1 MNSNT
6 SHVILYLKESG
17 MDLTDDQYSNT
28 SHVILYRRFY
38 GILEVVKTNSNT
50 SHVILYPIRDSISCS
65 NYQIQ
70 IHLMLFFILS
80 ALYHLTTFSRFKYI
94 SCYSLSHPLVSIGL
108 SRMDSNTSHVI
119 LYPNKSC
126 SGRDITGIQIHLM
139 LFFIPRISAF
149 SYITI
154 PQASLYFNILSFFT
168 SRICFPAKF
177 FVSSSYSLY
186 FRDSV

>member
-1 MNSNT
+1 MGN
-6 SHVILYLKESG
+6 
-17 MDLTDDQYSNT
+17 Q
-28 SHVILYRRFY
+28 
-38 GILEVVKTNSNT
+38 
-50 SHVILYPIRDSISCS
+50 
-65 NYQIQ
+65 
-70 IHLMLFFILS
+70 
-80 ALYHLTTFSRFKYI
+80 RFKYI
-94 SCYSLSHPLVSIGL
+94 SCYSLSKFTYAFAFMYKEFKYISCYSLSILPTSIVDRTLEFKYISCYSL
-108 SRMDSNTSHVI
+108 SLLNHCAI
-119 LYPNKSC
+119 LKF
-126 SGRDITGIQIHLM
+126 DIQIHLM

>member
-1 MNSNT
+1 MLFF
-6 SHVILYLKESG
+6 IGRK
-17 MDLTDDQYSNT
+17 
-28 SHVILYRRFY
+28 RRQRKC
-38 GILEVVKTNSNT
+38 L
-50 SHVILYPIRDSISCS
+50 LC
-65 NYQIQ
+65 IQ
-70 IHLMLFFILS
+70 IHLMLFFIELI
-80 ALYHLTTFSRFKYI
+80 AVCQPRLENIQIHLMLFFIWKVWMEPDMMQPIQIHLMLFFIVPEPPPSPDAFS
-94 SCYSLSHPLVSIGL
+94 
-108 SRMDSNTSHVI
+108 
-119 LYPNKSC
+119 
-126 SGRDITGIQIHLM
+126 IQIHLM

>member
-1 MNSNT
+1 MEPDMMQPIQIHLMLFFIVPEPPPSPDAFSIQIHLMLFFIRIPEISFVNA
-6 SHVILYLKESG
+6 L
-17 MDLTDDQYSNT
+17 YSNT
-28 SHVILYRRFY
+28 SHVILYRIWASEFRK
-38 GILEVVKTNSNT
+38 V
-50 SHVILYPIRDSISCS
+50 HV
-65 NYQIQ
+65 IQ
-70 IHLMLFFILS
+70 IHLMLFFIRPLNQRFAFS
-80 ALYHLTTFSRFKYI
+80 A
-94 SCYSLSHPLVSIGL
+94 
-108 SRMDSNTSHVI
+108 N
-119 LYPNKSC
+119 
-126 SGRDITGIQIHLM
+126 IQIHLM